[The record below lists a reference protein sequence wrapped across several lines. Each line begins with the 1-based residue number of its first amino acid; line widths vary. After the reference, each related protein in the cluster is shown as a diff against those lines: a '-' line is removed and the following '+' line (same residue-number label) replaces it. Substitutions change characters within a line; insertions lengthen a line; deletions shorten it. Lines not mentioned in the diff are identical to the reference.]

1 MKQYTLDGTRMS
13 AAEFI
18 RAMRKKYNYSGLI
31 PVMLIDYK
39 RDGDKG
45 HKKNPNAPPEREYQM
60 VLDAIKSLSPEELA
74 QLKKETREK
83 LVEQ

>member
-1 MKQYTLDGTRMS
+1 MKQYTLDGKQLG
-13 AAEFI
+13 AVEFL
-18 RAMRKKYNYSGLI
+18 RAMRRKYHYSGLL
-31 PVMLIDYK
+31 PAMLIDYK

-45 HKKNPNAPPEREYQM
+45 HKKNPNAPPEREYNM
-60 VLDAIKSLSPEELA
+60 VLDAIKHLSPEELA